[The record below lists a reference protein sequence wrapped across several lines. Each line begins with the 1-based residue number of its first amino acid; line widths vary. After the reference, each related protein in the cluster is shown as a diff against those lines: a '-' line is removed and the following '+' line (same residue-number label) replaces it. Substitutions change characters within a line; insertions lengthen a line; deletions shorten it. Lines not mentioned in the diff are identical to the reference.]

1 MDTTRLLIDGDIL
14 IYKTC
19 WAVQNEIEWEDGMI
33 TTGVDLDELK
43 TQASATIED
52 LKLTMKPDETVVC
65 LSDKSNN
72 FRKKIFAEYKAHRK
86 KNRKPLGFKH
96 LEEYLIKQYTTKSLP
111 TLEADDVMGILATDG
126 EFEVNYIASIDKD
139 MNTIPCTYY
148 NLDSEDYTVI
158 NNNTADFNFYMQTL
172 IGDAVDNYKGCPGI
186 GVKRA
191 LGLLFNKKP
200 NEYWEI
206 ITKAFEKAGLTE
218 MDALV
223 QARMARILRTDDYNI
238 QKGEVYLWSPK

>member
-1 MDTTRLLIDGDIL
+1 
-14 IYKTC
+14 
-19 WAVQNEIEWEDGMI
+19 
-33 TTGVDLDELK
+33 
-43 TQASATIED
+43 
-52 LKLTMKPDETVVC
+52 
-65 LSDKSNN
+65 
-72 FRKKIFAEYKAHRK
+72 
-86 KNRKPLGFKH
+86 
-96 LEEYLIKQYTTKSLP
+96 
-111 TLEADDVMGILATDG
+111 
-126 EFEVNYIASIDKD
+126 
-139 MNTIPCTYY
+139 
-148 NLDSEDYTVI
+148 
-158 NNNTADFNFYMQTL
+158 MQTL
-172 IGDAVDNYKGCPGI
+172 TGDAVDNYKGCPGI